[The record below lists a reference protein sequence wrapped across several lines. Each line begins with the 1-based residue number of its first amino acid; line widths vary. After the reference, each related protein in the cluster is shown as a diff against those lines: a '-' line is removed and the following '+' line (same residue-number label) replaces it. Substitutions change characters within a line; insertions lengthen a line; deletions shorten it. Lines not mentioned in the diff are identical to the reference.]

1 MNMAN
6 LIFLNCIGHGICRF
20 YSRILLLFLFWI
32 TVNKTNGWCRKM
44 ILERLKANVD
54 VCAVKMNLD
63 GNEQNETHMI
73 FLNDGNEYLF

>member
-1 MNMAN
+1 
-6 LIFLNCIGHGICRF
+6 
-20 YSRILLLFLFWI
+20 
-32 TVNKTNGWCRKM
+32 M

-54 VCAVKMNLD
+54 VFAVNINLD